1 MSRPGTRR
9 EKWRDGGLV
18 SWKEARVEHG
28 LTFKV
33 RIGKM
38 QTKFSSMQELSS
50 ISATA
55 YCTVNRGKEGIYFP
69 EEEIRY

>member
-33 RIGKM
+33 SIGKV
-38 QTKFSSMQELSS
+38 QRKFSSMQELSS

-55 YCTVNRGKEGIYFP
+55 YCTVNRSKEGIYFP

>member
-9 EKWRDGGLV
+9 ERWRDGGMV

-33 RIGKM
+33 SSGKV
-38 QTKFSSMQELSS
+38 QTKFYSLQELSS
-50 ISATA
+50 ISTTA
-55 YCTVNRGKEGIYFP
+55 YSAVNLGQEGIYFP